1 MRRYRGGH
9 RGRDTL
15 GAARMDAAVGS
26 VGIASL
32 DGWTPI
38 RVHGSAAEPLVDW
51 AVIDERFTDP
61 FFEQSAYRAMQHPFN
76 QVFLRTT
83 PLDVLDAFPQ
93 TLPDG
98 EPTGF
103 VFHMSRCGSTL
114 IAQMLSRLSATIV
127 LSEPQPLDGVLRLRR
142 AGTLDDE
149 TTARRLRGMFA
160 ALCRPRRGERRS
172 FVKFHAWHVV
182 DVPLIAR
189 AFPATPWV
197 FAFREPRAVM
207 RSQEKNPGA
216 EVVPLTID
224 PRIAGVEASALAS
237 ISQAEY
243 CARILAAF
251 CDAALA
257 NAGRGRSR
265 FVEYADLPGAVFTD
279 VLPSFGVSP
288 DADETRR
295 MREIATIDAKG
306 EGGAF
311 QSATSLP
318 QPSPE
323 IERLASQWLDPL
335 YAAMRALRPSTGS
348 G

>member
-1 MRRYRGGH
+1 
-9 RGRDTL
+9 
-15 GAARMDAAVGS
+15 MDAAVGS
-26 VGIASL
+26 LEHASL

-51 AVIDERFTDP
+51 AVIDAPFTDP
-61 FFEQSAYRAMQHPFN
+61 FFEQSVYRAMQHPFN

-93 TLPDG
+93 SWPGG

-114 IAQMLSRLSATIV
+114 IAQMLARLSETIV
-127 LSEPQPLDGVLRLRR
+127 LSEPQPVDGVLRLRH
-142 AGTLDDE
+142 ACAWDVGTSV
-149 TTARRLRGMFA
+149 RRLQGLVA
-160 ALCRPRRGERRS
+160 ALCRPHRSERRS

-182 DVPLIAR
+182 DLPLIAR

-224 PRIAGVEASALAS
+224 PRIAGIDIGAIAS
-237 ISQAEY
+237 ILPAEY
-243 CARILAAF
+243 CARILGAF
-251 CDAALA
+251 CDAALT
-257 NAGRGRSR
+257 NAGLGRSC
-265 FVEYADLPGAVFTD
+265 FVDYADLPGAVLTD

-295 MREIATIDAKG
+295 TLEIATIDAKG
-306 EGGAF
+306 DGSPF
-311 QSATSLP
+311 QSATSMP
-318 QPSPE
+318 PPSAE

-335 YAAMRALRPSTGS
+335 YAAMRQ
-348 G
+348 

>member
-1 MRRYRGGH
+1 MVV
-9 RGRDTL
+9 
-15 GAARMDAAVGS
+15 AVGS
-26 VGIASL
+26 LDHASL
-32 DGWTPI
+32 EGWTPI

-114 IAQMLSRLSATIV
+114 IAQMLSRLSDTIV

-142 AGTLDDE
+142 AGMMDDE
-149 TTARRLRGMFA
+149 SAVRLLRAITG
-160 ALCRPRRGERRS
+160 ALTRPRRGECRS

-182 DVPLIAR
+182 DLPLIAR
-189 AFPATPWV
+189 AFPTTPWV

-216 EVVPLTID
+216 EIVPFTID
-224 PRIAGVEASALAS
+224 PRIAGIQASAVAS
-237 ISQAEY
+237 ISPEEF
-243 CARILAAF
+243 CARMVAAF
-251 CDAALA
+251 CNAALE
-257 NAGRGRSR
+257 NASGGRSR
-265 FVEYADLPGAVFTD
+265 FVDYADLPGAVFTD
-279 VLPSFGVSP
+279 VLPLFGVSP
-288 DADETRR
+288 NADETRR
-295 MREIATIDAKG
+295 LHEIATIDAKG
-306 EGGAF
+306 EGSPF
-311 QSATSLP
+311 QSATSPL
-318 QPSPE
+318 QASAE
-323 IERLASQWLDPL
+323 IERLATHWLDPV
-335 YAAMRALRPSTGS
+335 YASLRSR
-348 G
+348 

>member
-1 MRRYRGGH
+1 V
-9 RGRDTL
+9 
-15 GAARMDAAVGS
+15 DAAVGS
-26 VGIASL
+26 VEIASL

-38 RVHGSAAEPLVDW
+38 RVHGGAAEPLVDW
-51 AVIDERFTDP
+51 AVIDEPFTDP
-61 FFEQSAYRAMQHPFN
+61 FFEQSAHRAMQHPFN

-83 PLDVLDAFPQ
+83 PLDVLDASPQ
-93 TLPDG
+93 TLPGG

-114 IAQMLSRLSATIV
+114 IAQMLSRLSDTIV

-142 AGTLDDE
+142 ARALDDE
-149 TTARRLRGMFA
+149 STARRLRGMVA

-182 DVPLIAR
+182 DLPLIAR
-189 AFPATPWV
+189 TFPATPWV

-224 PRIAGVEASALAS
+224 PRVAGIEAGALAS
-237 ISQAEY
+237 IAPMEY

-265 FVEYADLPGAVFTD
+265 FVDYADLPGAVFTD

-288 DADETRR
+288 DADEMRR
-295 MREIATIDAKG
+295 MHEIAMIDAKG

-311 QSATSLP
+311 QSATSP
-318 QPSPE
+318 PRVSAE
-323 IERLASQWLDPL
+323 IERLASQWLGPV
-335 YAAMRALRPSTGS
+335 YAALRAL
-348 G
+348 

>member
-1 MRRYRGGH
+1 
-9 RGRDTL
+9 
-15 GAARMDAAVGS
+15 VGS
-26 VGIASL
+26 LDHASL
-32 DGWTPI
+32 EAWTPI

-51 AVIDERFTDP
+51 AVIDAPFTDP
-61 FFEQSAYRAMQHPFN
+61 FFEQSAHRAMQHPFN

-83 PLDVLDAFPQ
+83 PLDVLDAFPR
-93 TLPDG
+93 TLPGG
-98 EPTGF
+98 EPNGF

-114 IAQMLSRLSATIV
+114 IAQMLSRLSDTIV

-149 TTARRLRGMFA
+149 SAVRRLRATLGAMS
-160 ALCRPRRGERRS
+160 RPRLGERRS

-182 DVPLIAR
+182 DLPLIAR

-216 EVVPLTID
+216 EIVPLTID
-224 PRIAGVEASALAS
+224 PRIAGVEAGAIAS
-237 ISQAEY
+237 ISPAEY
-243 CARILAAF
+243 CARALASF

-257 NAGRGRSR
+257 NAGRGRAH

-279 VLPSFGVSP
+279 VLPSFDVSP

-295 MREIATIDAKG
+295 LREIATVDAKG

-318 QPSPE
+318 QPSAE

-335 YAAMRALRPSTGS
+335 YAAMRE
-348 G
+348 